1 MPQCL
6 QNLHA
11 SGFIGDD
18 VRSLQTPD
26 TLVNICPGDF
36 LTAAT
41 VDSCRQAAL
50 ISSVAWSSDL
60 QTTQRAA
67 KLVFEGVALSELDT
81 DACVDA
87 PDCIPYDNYV
97 AAVPSKFRWSYEIV
111 DAAGAAAPTTWV
123 RGQGFSFGKNP
134 DSNALV
140 NNKIVKSSDSAS
152 IVFKA
157 VDDSCGETLSM
168 AMVRF
173 AE

>member
-11 SGFIGDD
+11 YGFMGDD
-18 VRSLQTPD
+18 VRSFRTPS
-26 TLVNICPGDF
+26 TLINICPGDF

-41 VDSCRQAAL
+41 VDSCREAAL
-50 ISSVAWSSDL
+50 ISSVAWNASLL
-60 QTTQRAA
+60 QTQKDA
-67 KLVFEGVALSELDT
+67 KVAFEGVSLQELDT

-97 AAVPSKFRWSYEIV
+97 VPSKFRRSYEIV
-111 DAAGAAAPTTWV
+111 DTDGVAAPTTWV
-123 RGQGFSFGKNP
+123 RGQGFTFGKNP

-140 NNKIVKSSDSAS
+140 NNKIQKTSDADA
-152 IVFKA
+152 IVFRA

-168 AMVRF
+168 ALVEF
-173 AE
+173 SS

>member
-6 QNLHA
+6 QNLDA
-11 SGFIGDD
+11 SGFMGDD

-41 VDSCRQAAL
+41 VSSCRQAAL
-50 ISSVAWSSDL
+50 ISTVAWDTNL

-67 KLVFEGVALSELDT
+67 KLVFEGVALGELDT

-87 PDCIPYDNYV
+87 PGCIPYDNYV
-97 AAVPSKFRWSYEIV
+97 AAVPSKFRRSYEIV
-111 DAAGAAAPTTWV
+111 DADGVAEPTTWV
-123 RGQGFSFGKNP
+123 RGQGFSFGKNSG
-134 DSNALV
+134 SNALV
-140 NNKIVKSSDSAS
+140 NNKIVKSSDSQS

-157 VDDSCGETLSM
+157 VDDSCGETLAM

-173 AE
+173 AD